1 MLFHLSSRERGAS
14 GGDMFSGWGQGAQAL
29 IDAIHA
35 SQAVI
40 EFDPQGKVLTANEN
54 FLSVM
59 GYRLDEIVGQQH
71 SLFVTPVERESEGY
85 RQFWD
90 ALRAGQAQTR
100 EFRRVAKS
108 GAFVYIQAT
117 YTPVR
122 GAGGKVVKVVKLAT
136 DTTKK
141 SLQDRDRNG
150 QVEAIRRS
158 QAVIEFT
165 PTGDILDANDN
176 FLNALGYQLDEIKGG
191 HHSLFVPEE
200 DRKAQA
206 YKQFWADLASGEAK
220 TAEFKRITK
229 SGKPIFIQATYSPIL
244 DEDGKVYKV
253 VKFATDVTAMVE
265 AREYRKSV
273 LAEMAVQISEIAAAA
288 VQSSQLANE
297 SAGATEGASENV
309 QAVASGAEEL
319 ASSIAEIS
327 RQVAEAASVS
337 SSAVEKSSQAQS
349 VIAELEGA
357 ALSIGEVLRL
367 ITDIA
372 EQTNLLA
379 LNATIE
385 AARAGE
391 AGKGFAVVASEV
403 KSLASQTA
411 KATEQ
416 ISRQIDAVQG
426 NTRVAVSTIDEIQR
440 VIDQLNEIST
450 GISTAV
456 EEQSAVTADISS
468 NMQTAAD
475 GVRTVSANITEI
487 AQAADMSKEATFK
500 LDEAAKRV
508 V

>member
-1 MLFHLSSRERGAS
+1 MFNLPGRGVGA
-14 GGDMFSGWGQGAQAL
+14 FSA
-29 IDAIHA
+29 AIQT
-35 SQAVI
+35 SLAVI
-40 EFDPQGKVLTANEN
+40 EFDPAGRILSANEN
-54 FLSVM
+54 FLTLM
-59 GYRLDEIVGQQH
+59 GYRESEIVGQHH
-71 SLFVTPVERESEGY
+71 SLFVTQADKSSESY
-85 RQFWD
+85 RAFWE
-90 ALRAGQAQTR
+90 ALAAGEAQTQ
-100 EFRRVAKS
+100 EYRRVTKS
-108 GAFVYIQAT
+108 GDFVYIQAS
-117 YTPVR
+117 YLPVLDRR
-122 GAGGKVVKVVKLAT
+122 GSVVRVVKIACDVT
-136 DTTKK
+136 ER

-165 PTGDILDANDN
+165 PDGKILDANDN
-176 FLNALGYQLDEIKGG
+176 FLQALGYQLEEIQGE
-191 HHSLFVPEE
+191 HHALFVPEDE
-200 DRKAQA
+200 RNTPA
-206 YKQFWADLASGEAK
+206 YKQFWTELAAGQAK

-229 SGKPIFIQATYSPIL
+229 TGAPIFIQATYSPIL

-265 AREYRKSV
+265 AREHRKSV

-288 VQSSQLANE
+288 VQSSQLAND

-337 SSAVEKSSQAQS
+337 GNAVEKSSQAQS
-349 VIAELEGA
+349 VIAELDGA
-357 ALSIGEVLRL
+357 AQSIGEVLRL

-411 KATEQ
+411 KATDQ

-440 VIDQLNEIST
+440 VIDQLNQIAT

-487 AQAADMSKEATFK
+487 AQAADMSREATFK

>member
-1 MLFHLSSRERGAS
+1 MI
-14 GGDMFSGWGQGAQAL
+14 SGWGRSAQAL

-40 EFDPQGKVLTANEN
+40 EFDAKGQILTANEN
-54 FLSVM
+54 FLDVM
-59 GYRLDEIVGQQH
+59 GYRLDEIVGQPH
-71 SLFVTPVERESEGY
+71 SLFVTPDEREGEGY

-100 EFRRVAKS
+100 QFRRVAKS
-108 GAFVYIQAT
+108 GAPVYIQAT

-122 GAGGKVVKVVKLAT
+122 GAGGKVVKVIKLAT
-136 DTTKK
+136 DITETV
-141 SLQDRDRNG
+141 LHDRDLRG

-165 PTGDILDANDN
+165 PSGDILGANEN
-176 FLNALGYQLDEIKGG
+176 FLRALGYQLEEIRGG
-191 HHSLFVPEE
+191 HHSMFVENQERNSPG
-200 DRKAQA
+200 
-206 YKQFWADLASGEAK
+206 YKQLWDDLASGEAR
-220 TAEFKRITK
+220 TGEFKRIAK
-229 SGKPIFIQATYSPIL
+229 SGAPIFIQATYSPIL

-253 VKFATDVTAMVE
+253 VKFATDVTQMVE
-265 AREYRKSV
+265 AREHRKSV
-273 LAEMAVQISEIAAAA
+273 LAVMAEQISEIAASS
-288 VQSSQLANE
+288 VQTSQLANQ
-297 SAGATEGASENV
+297 SATATETATENV

-327 RQVAEAASVS
+327 RQVGEAASVS
-337 SSAVEKSSQAQS
+337 GDAVEKSAQAQG
-349 VIAELEGA
+349 VIAELDGA
-357 ALSIGEVLRL
+357 AQSIGEVLRL

-416 ISRQIDAVQG
+416 ISGQIDAVQD
-426 NTRVAVSTIDEIQR
+426 NTRQAVSTIDDIQS
-440 VIDQLNEIST
+440 VIDQLNQIST

-468 NMQTAAD
+468 NMQTAAE

-487 AQAADMSKEATFK
+487 AQASDMSREATFK
-500 LDEAAKRV
+500 LDEAAKSV